1 MHSVLVL
8 WGTCFADALP
18 SKEMFKGFIFYSLH
32 ISRYCV
38 HTKGEGVNEFLLLSL
53 VSYLLVKVGEG
64 TEWRQT
70 KLTWKLSR
78 NHLAL
83 EDWTKLEDN
92 NLW

>member
-1 MHSVLVL
+1 MS
-8 WGTCFADALP
+8 F
-18 SKEMFKGFIFYSLH
+18 
-32 ISRYCV
+32 
-38 HTKGEGVNEFLLLSL
+38 FLLLSL
-53 VSYLLVKVGEG
+53 VSYLLVKLVKVGEG

-78 NHLAL
+78 AHLAW